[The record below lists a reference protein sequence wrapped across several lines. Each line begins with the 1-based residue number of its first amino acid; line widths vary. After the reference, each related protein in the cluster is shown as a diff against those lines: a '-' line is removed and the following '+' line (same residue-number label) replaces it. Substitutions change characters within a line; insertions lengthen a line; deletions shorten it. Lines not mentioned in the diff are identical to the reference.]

1 MVPTL
6 EYLNRRFDYYNNLCF
21 EGKLPKIPVE
31 LTTSKRFLGNFS
43 YRKNRLTRKC
53 TDVKIKSN
61 RLMDCDEA
69 MLDDTLIHEMIHYYI
84 FVNKIKDTSAHG
96 RVFVEVMKAIN
107 EQFGRH
113 LEVSHKTLEG
123 EESVIK
129 HEPTKRIRLVAVVA
143 FRDGRFGI
151 KVVPASQERL
161 NLFNS
166 RIKRISDILTVD
178 YYLTED
184 PFFGQYPCSVAL
196 RFCIVA
202 QSDYLPHLANARKI

>member
-1 MVPTL
+1 
-6 EYLNRRFDYYNNLCF
+6 
-21 EGKLPKIPVE
+21 
-31 LTTSKRFLGNFS
+31 
-43 YRKNRLTRKC
+43 
-53 TDVKIKSN
+53 
-61 RLMDCDEA
+61 
-69 MLDDTLIHEMIHYYI
+69 
-84 FVNKIKDTSAHG
+84 
-96 RVFVEVMKAIN
+96 MKAIN